1 MGGIENMKVFFIE
14 VIRGFWSN
22 SYKELGTKE
31 MDIIPIKGDVIQ
43 RDGSNW
49 RVLLRQF
56 VFDTN
61 EEDFIKIYIE
71 PYKI

>member
-1 MGGIENMKVFFIE
+1 MGGIENMKVYFIE

-49 RVLLRQF
+49 EGF
-56 VFDTN
+56 T
-61 EEDFIKIYIE
+61 
-71 PYKI
+71 